1 MILGDRRLCHDR
13 LVNVVLLVEEDLFVA
28 YNRLGDVVMNVS
40 VAAMAE
46 DKGRA
51 PAAFSWSVMFPVRIA
66 RPVLFPSGV

>member
-13 LVNVVLLVEEDLFVA
+13 LGNVVFLVEEDLFVA
-28 YNRLGDVVMNVS
+28 YNRLSNVVMNVS

-46 DKGRA
+46 DKWAGA
-51 PAAFSWSVMFPVRIA
+51 GSVQLVCYVPGEIA